1 MDELRRED
9 LEAKLKEALRAHQHD
24 GLHMIGGADQLVAK
38 LVRVVEEWEHETPQ
52 QRQKSA

>member
-9 LEAKLKEALRAHQHD
+9 LETRLKEALREHQHD

-38 LVRVVEEWEHETPQ
+38 LVRVVEEWESAAPQ
-52 QRQKSA
+52 RRQKSA